1 MSDFD
6 RVSPSDRGRVIRIAI
21 VVTAMVIPVIALL
34 FAVRSEQPTSGQTA
48 ATTAPEAGP
57 AATSV
62 TSTAPTETSAPA
74 ASTAAE
80 APTSSSTD
88 AADDATGESGAET
101 TTSDSVGPLNTSA
114 VVARTTPLASE
125 AGANGGDALEP
136 GQELALTGDIVVVDD
151 HTWFGVDTGSALGW
165 VTASDLAL
173 ATTSFDR
180 RPCAELPDGVAPN
193 PLAYRPG
200 TTDGDATGV
209 VAIETHTAADCRRV
223 VMVLGSLADGVIA
236 DAFPADLDVIDFGG
250 PVRVDLPGAVHAPEF
265 TLLEIEDNGVVLS
278 ATREGGETSLFVDSG
293 AASVNVSFLANPAR
307 IVVDSLSL
315 DDARPALSDGGVIL
329 ASSTFAD
336 AADAGDGSM
345 VVVKG
350 WARLPGGLG
359 QIAFRN
365 APDEGRPPESGLAY
379 DAVFS
384 GTSSVGTV
392 QRSWYFYRTATSGDQ
407 WSEFSFE
414 ISGLVAGDYEMFLG
428 LGGVE
433 PPADIDEPGIIA
445 ILNVADPS

>member
-1 MSDFD
+1 MNDFD
-6 RVSPSDRGRVIRIAI
+6 RVSATDRGRAVRIAI
-21 VVTAMVIPVIALL
+21 VVTAMVIPVVAVL
-34 FAVRSEQPTSGQTA
+34 FAIRSEQPTSGQTA
-48 ATTAPEAGP
+48 ATTAPESGP
-57 AATSV
+57 APTSATSA
-62 TSTAPTETSAPA
+62 APTETSAPA
-74 ASTAAE
+74 ATTIAE
-80 APTSSSTD
+80 APASSSAETS
-88 AADDATGESGAET
+88 DDTAPSGPET
-101 TTSDSVGPLNTSA
+101 TTSDSAATLNTSA
-114 VVARTTPLASE
+114 VVARTTPLANQP
-125 AGANGGDALEP
+125 GANGGDALEP
-136 GQELALTGDIVVVDD
+136 GQQVAFTGDIEVVDD
-151 HTWFGVDTGSALGW
+151 HTWFGVDTGSAVGW
-165 VTASDLAL
+165 VAASDLAL

-223 VMVLGSLADGVIA
+223 VMVLGSLADGALA

-250 PVRVDLPGAVHAPEF
+250 LVRVDLPGAVHAPEL

-293 AASVNVSFLANPAR
+293 AASVHVSFLANPAR

-336 AADAGDGSM
+336 ARDAGDGS
-345 VVVKG
+345 VVLVKG

-433 PPADIDEPGIIA
+433 PPADIDVPGIIT